1 MLVTGQT
8 DRSEM
13 AGTIIDEATIADEM
27 AFADTWRPV
36 GPRHRVDFS
45 LESNGEVMRKAAKGD
60 DRAWSELFNRFGS
73 MVLRVAQRMGLNA
86 ADAADVQQATWMQFM
101 KHADQVRDP
110 ECIGAW
116 LATTARRQSQRV
128 AMAAARQTL
137 SPDPAADYATTGNS
151 SDDVEATVIRQ
162 QFDAPLQKAL
172 ERLPESYRRLLQ
184 LLTSDSCPS
193 YEEAARTLN
202 LPVGS
207 IGPMRQRGLQML
219 RRDPELK
226 ECQAGTVGKSS
237 PRHSGM

>member
-1 MLVTGQT
+1 MLVMGQT
-8 DRSEM
+8 DRSEP
-13 AGTIIDEATIADEM
+13 AGRITDEASIADEM
-27 AFADTWRPV
+27 AFADARRPV

-86 ADAADVQQATWMQFM
+86 ADAADAQQATWMQFM

-116 LATTARRQSQRV
+116 LATTARRQSQKV

-137 SPDPAADYATTGNS
+137 SPDPAGDYASTENS
-151 SDDVEATVIRQ
+151 TDDVEATVIRRQ
-162 QFDAPLQKAL
+162 LDAPLQKAL
-172 ERLPESYRRLLQ
+172 HRLPDSYRRLLQ

-193 YEEAARTLN
+193 YEDAARTLN
-202 LPVGS
+202 LPIGS

-219 RRDPELK
+219 RRDPELQK
-226 ECQAGTVGKSS
+226 YQACSPGQSS
-237 PRHSGM
+237 SGHSGR